1 MKAEPV
7 VKTIKLLS
15 LNGNKIRIEKLIS
28 RNTTHGLC
36 KDKNGH
42 KTRLYNIY
50 RRMRQRCSDKNT
62 DDYKIYGGRGILVC
76 NEWRDYKNFYDWATN
91 NGYAENLSIE
101 RADVNGNYEPNN
113 CKWIPLKDQA
123 RNKRNNHKITFRGQ
137 TKVLAEWSDILGI
150 ESSLL
155 RYRIKAWGVETAFV
169 TPVKGAKT

>member
-15 LNGNKIRIEKLIS
+15 LNGNKIR
-28 RNTTHGLC
+28 
-36 KDKNGH
+36 
-42 KTRLYNIY
+42 
-50 RRMRQRCSDKNT
+50 
-62 DDYKIYGGRGILVC
+62 
-76 NEWRDYKNFYDWATN
+76 
-91 NGYAENLSIE
+91 
-101 RADVNGNYEPNN
+101 YEPNN